1 MSPLNRKLFL
11 KWSAIAAPVLM
22 VAVFTAVNQLSG
34 PRQAAA
40 VTGPA
45 PEAPLASP
53 RAASPQ
59 VVKVEDWIKERRD
72 RASSPFE
79 AAPNLELGE
88 IAPDSGEPG
97 QPSRSHEGVRLT
109 GVFRS
114 NDVAIAAINGK
125 LVREGQE
132 VAPGITV
139 TAIDARARRV
149 TLSLSDG
156 QEVVL
161 TSASAPRQQK

>member
-1 MSPLNRKLFL
+1 MSPLNRKLCL

-22 VAVFTAVNQLSG
+22 VAVFTAVNQFSG
-34 PRQAAA
+34 PRKAAA

-45 PEAPLASP
+45 LDTTIISP

-59 VVKVEDWIKERRD
+59 VVKVEEWIKERRE

-79 AAPNLELGE
+79 ASPTLELEGVAAE
-88 IAPDSGEPG
+88 VGDS
-97 QPSRSHEGVRLT
+97 SRSYEGVRLT

-161 TSASAPRQQK
+161 TSGSSSRQQK